1 MTEPHDDA
9 ADDAAWDDPDRAV
22 QIEDD
27 SPESLAGVEVEFD
40 PEADDESDEGYHE
53 SGPAQ
58 EDFPSDPPSS
68 GGAAAN
74 SPADEAP

>member
-1 MTEPHDDA
+1 MTEPHDSA

-40 PEADDESDEGYHE
+40 PEADDPE
-53 SGPAQ
+53 
-58 EDFPSDPPSS
+58 
-68 GGAAAN
+68 
-74 SPADEAP
+74 ADEDDAGDDAGEADPDEAA